1 MGFPQTFERRLFYFF
16 GRHIWN
22 IAGVSGFI
30 ALLAG
35 LIVFGDSFN
44 EGKIKSRRQYF
55 GRDYP
60 TLESKEK
67 FFGKEYP
74 TLKTEQE
81 YFGKNYLT
89 LKTKSEYFPNQLLT
103 NENIKMLT
111 INSGKIKP
119 YKKWINEEKGKSYK
133 DYSNFLLTVPPTAN
147 LSDLNNMYDNY
158 KKKKYDSYLLNNIPN
173 ELIVKQK
180 EQENTYKS
188 YKLSQSKK
196 LRAQN
201 QKYDNYSLG
210 ILNQQNLLSNKY
222 KNYKTSIQQK
232 QFALENEYEEYTS
245 RVNLKNSLLPIQ
257 RLTSSMV
264 MGWGLGVVAFSSI
277 ISSVFSI
284 ERNTRKVD

>member
-1 MGFPQTFERRLFYFF
+1 MELPKTFERRLFFVF

-44 EGKIKSRRQYF
+44 EEKIKSRRQYF

-74 TLKTEQE
+74 TLKTKQE

-89 LKTKSEYFPNQLLT
+89 LKTKREYFGEELLT
-103 NENIKMLT
+103 NKKIKNIV
-111 INSGKIKP
+111 ISSGKIKP
-119 YKKWINEEKGKSYK
+119 YKKWLNEEKGKSYK

-147 LSDLNNMYDNY
+147 LRDLNTIYDNY
-158 KKKKYDSYLLNNIPN
+158 KKETYDSYLLNNIPK

-180 EQENTYKS
+180 EQKNVYKS
-188 YKLSQSKK
+188 YKLSQSEK

-201 QKYDNYSLG
+201 QEYNQYSLG
-210 ILNQQNLLSNKY
+210 ISNQQNLLKINIETTKIQLK
-222 KNYKTSIQQK
+222 KN
-232 QFALENEYEEYTS
+232 N
-245 RVNLKNSLLPIQ
+245 
-257 RLTSSMV
+257 RL
-264 MGWGLGVVAFSSI
+264 
-277 ISSVFSI
+277 
-284 ERNTRKVD
+284 

>member
-1 MGFPQTFERRLFYFF
+1 MGLPKTFERKLFFVF

-44 EGKIKSRRQYF
+44 EEKIKSRRQYF

-60 TLESKEK
+60 VLESKEK

-74 TLKTEQE
+74 TLKTKQE
-81 YFGKNYLT
+81 YFGKDYLT
-89 LKTKSEYFPNQLLT
+89 LKTKREYFGEELLT
-103 NENIKMLT
+103 DKKIKNIV

-119 YKKWINEEKGKSYK
+119 YKRWLNEEKGKSYK

-147 LSDLNNMYDNY
+147 LRDLNTIYDNY
-158 KKKKYDSYLLNNIPN
+158 KKETYDSYLLNNIPK
-173 ELIVKQK
+173 ELIVKKK
-180 EQENTYKS
+180 EQKNIYRS
-188 YKLSQSKK
+188 YKLSQSEK

-201 QKYDNYSLG
+201 QEYNQYSLG
-210 ILNQQNLLSNKY
+210 ISNQQNSLNNKY
-222 KNYKTSIQQK
+222 RNYKSSIEQEQS
-232 QFALENEYEEYTS
+232 ALENKYDEYTS
-245 RVNLKNSLLPIQ
+245 RVNLENSLLPLQ
-257 RLTSSMV
+257 RLTSSIV
-264 MGWGLGVVAFSSI
+264 MGWGLGVVAISSI
-277 ISSVFSI
+277 ISSVFSL